1 MKTQLT
7 HMVSWAHR
15 LLAEVLQPGDLAVD
29 LTSGNGHDTLFLWRQ
44 VGVTGTVLSFDLQPR
59 ALTASAQRLRAEG
72 AVVACGEGGDAAT
85 AGVRFILADHAQV
98 NDYLIAAPQ
107 AAIANLG
114 FLPGGDQTLVTR
126 PQSTLAAL
134 RALCARL
141 VGGGRIAVV
150 AYIGH
155 PGGREEGELVERFCA
170 ELPPEQWR
178 TIKLTTLNRRDAP
191 WLMVLEKH

>member
-15 LLAEVLQPGDLAVD
+15 LLAEVLQAGDLAVD

-44 VGVTGTVLSFDLQPR
+44 VGVTGTVLSFDLQPQ
-59 ALTASAQRLRAEG
+59 ALTASAERLRAEG
-72 AVVACGEGGDAAT
+72 AEVVCGEGIVPAT
-85 AGVRFILADHAQV
+85 PGVHFILADHAQV
-98 NDYLIAAPQ
+98 NDYLIAPPR

-114 FLPGGDQTLVTR
+114 FLPGGDQTLVTT

-134 RALCARL
+134 RALGARL
-141 VGGGRIAVV
+141 VVGGRIAVV
-150 AYIGH
+150 VYIGH
-155 PGGREEGELVERFCA
+155 PGGREEGELLEKFCA
-170 ELPPEQWR
+170 GLPPEQWQ